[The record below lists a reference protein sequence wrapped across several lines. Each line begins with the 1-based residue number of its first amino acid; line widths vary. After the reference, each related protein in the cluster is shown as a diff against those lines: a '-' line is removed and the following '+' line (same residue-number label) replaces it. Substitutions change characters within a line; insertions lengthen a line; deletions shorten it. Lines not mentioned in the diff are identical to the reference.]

1 MYIFVCEEKKVSSLV
16 SFFICWIL
24 FKAYFLFSAWMTLDF
39 NGIIDAYT
47 ATVRRLLNNLEVEE
61 LQELLKNPD
70 KLDDLIKNQNQVGL
84 FWVQLLLWVKI

>member
-1 MYIFVCEEKKVSSLV
+1 
-16 SFFICWIL
+16 
-24 FKAYFLFSAWMTLDF
+24 MTLDF